1 MKVVDCSEH
10 KDRQNYFDLI
20 RVFST
25 FLIVSSHFSFCFV
38 QYSISGYNNFFLY
51 TANTDA
57 GKVGVYLFFMLSG
70 GGLAYNYAR
79 KKFDIIS
86 YYKKRW
92 LKIFPL
98 FYLCYIIFLI
108 IKIALKQI
116 QMSDIVPYRFIW
128 TILGMDSYLSGEVST
143 YAIVGEW
150 FTGAIIILYLLF
162 PVFLLLYRK
171 SKGTYLFTTI
181 IIYSLYLITWYVHP
195 LPHPAN
201 VESIF
206 SDLLYFWI
214 GMMMVRET
222 EKIDK
227 IDNIL
232 LIALIVPLLLVHNSW
247 DALTSSLVGAILIWI
262 IARRV
267 PTNVYKSNKLF
278 QIVSRYS
285 YVIYLIHHQIIYLI
299 LKPFSN
305 SYLNIG
311 KSVVLYMFVWA
322 VIIMTAALVYKIY
335 ELLGALLKNC
345 CKSCRI
351 H

>member
-1 MKVVDCSEH
+1 MRAADRSQCE
-10 KDRQNYFDLI
+10 DRQSYFDLI

-25 FLIVSSHFSFCFV
+25 ILIVSCHFSVCFV
-38 QYSISGYNNFFLY
+38 QYSISGFNNFFLY

-57 GKVGVYLFFMLSG
+57 GKMGVYLFFMLSG
-70 GGLAYNYAR
+70 AALTWNYNR
-79 KKFDIIS
+79 KEFKLIS
-86 YYKKRW
+86 YYKKRY

-98 FYLCYIIFLI
+98 FYLSYLIFFI
-108 IKIALKQI
+108 IKVII
-116 QMSDIVPYRFIW
+116 NEINISDIIPSRFIW
-128 TILGMDSYLSGEVST
+128 TILGMDYYLGGEVPT

-150 FTGAIIILYLLF
+150 FTGAIIILYLIF
-162 PVFLLLYRK
+162 PVLLFLYKKQK
-171 SKGTYLFTTI
+171 SYLFTTI

-206 SDLLYFWI
+206 SDLLYFWL
-214 GMMMVRET
+214 GMMMVKEA

-227 IDNIL
+227 IDNLL

-267 PTNVYKSNKLF
+267 PANVYKNNKIF
-278 QIVSRYS
+278 QIVSKYS

-311 KSVVLYMFVWA
+311 KSVVLYM
-322 VIIMTAALVYKIY
+322 VIWTVIVMTAALIYKIY
-335 ELLGALLKNC
+335 ELLGTLLKKC
-345 CKSCRI
+345 CKSYRI